1 MWSTPSLWPENDS
14 VLPHSTWDNK
24 MKEKLEEIS
33 EVSFN
38 HCICRACEKDFKR
51 NVGSEG
57 YKPRWRSEN
66 KENNG
71 FSRCSVK
78 INHALN

>member
-1 MWSTPSLWPENDS
+1 MWSMPSLWPENDS
-14 VLPHSTWDNK
+14 ALPPATWDNE

-38 HCICRACEKDFKR
+38 HCICRACEKDFKH

-57 YKPRWRSEN
+57 YKPR
-66 KENNG
+66 
-71 FSRCSVK
+71 
-78 INHALN
+78 